1 MEQLPLECPWSPLRV
16 LFGPPNVN
24 WCEASLCG
32 WIEEPANA
40 LSNIAYL
47 LTALWIL
54 RASRFLSGE
63 SKKENTRLAVVVYLM
78 GLCSL
83 VYHAS
88 NNFGTQLLDF
98 LGMFLYVSLL
108 GTYNIR
114 RLRGDSASVA
124 GILPW
129 AGLIVLNLCMLFVF
143 PRLGLPIQAIILCNV
158 VFLLVTEAVL
168 WYRTRGSERRGSYGL
183 YGAAMILLAMAS
195 AASFLD
201 LRRIACD
208 PHSHFWQGHAL
219 WHLLSAFSTGF
230 TAAFYRSLR
239 TEHGIR

>member
-1 MEQLPLECPWSPLRV
+1 MEQLPLECPWSPLRA

-54 RASRFLSGE
+54 RASRFQAG
-63 SKKENTRLAVVVYLM
+63 KARKENTLLAVVVYVM
-78 GLCSL
+78 GFCSL

-98 LGMFLYVSLL
+98 LGMFLYVSVL

-114 RLRGDSASVA
+114 RLRGEAPAVEGSR
-124 GILPW
+124 GLW
-129 AGLIVLNLCMLFVF
+129 AVLLIVNLSLLFVF
-143 PRLGLPIQAIILCNV
+143 PRLGLPC
-158 VFLLVTEAVL
+158 LLYTSRCV
-168 WYRTRGSERRGSYGL
+168 
-183 YGAAMILLAMAS
+183 
-195 AASFLD
+195 
-201 LRRIACD
+201 
-208 PHSHFWQGHAL
+208 
-219 WHLLSAFSTGF
+219 
-230 TAAFYRSLR
+230 
-239 TEHGIR
+239 